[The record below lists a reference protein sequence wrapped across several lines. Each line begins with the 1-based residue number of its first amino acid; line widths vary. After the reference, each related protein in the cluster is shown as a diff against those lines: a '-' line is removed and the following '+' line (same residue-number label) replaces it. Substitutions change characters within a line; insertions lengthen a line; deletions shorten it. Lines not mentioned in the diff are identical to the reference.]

1 MGALGALFPRL
12 AFARGRTPLGGR
24 VSLRLPWS
32 LASIDPHR
40 LDDPAAAFFAEAL
53 FDTLYARDE
62 GGAIVPALAESDPEP
77 EGASLRVRLRG
88 GLKTAKGRTFTT
100 KDAAASLARA
110 RNAGAKGWLADI
122 PVPKDDGRAL
132 VFATRDAGRL
142 LRALASPIVAMVPVG
157 FAPDAPDGTG
167 PFKLV
172 TRDDATVLVR
182 NALAARGPA
191 YLDEVVVRTAS
202 TLKASLL
209 SFESGT
215 DDLGWLG
222 DGLHEPRPGS
232 RKFDLGAV
240 AWPVLFT
247 GRDANQWDVPGIA
260 QRLCDEIPQK
270 SLAHLQIGAA
280 WPTEPEQGW
289 GGPPVSLYVREDS
302 QWLIELAQAIAARIT
317 RPGHEVAMKTTP
329 AGDLAQR
336 RASRLFGLALDVV
349 RPIASGSLGAFVA
362 LTTADNV
369 TRAADVVRHPPKLGD
384 VSARTLTRTLRCG
397 VVGDRCWRPSA
408 PPSPMAGRPRTTA
421 RSSPP
426 ASAAPSCG
434 APSRSRRSPPFFRS
448 ASASSPPMSL
458 PAPRSG

>member
-1 MGALGALFPRL
+1 MTIGRRGVLQVSAVALGAMLPGSVL
-12 AFARGRTPLGGR
+12 ARGRTPLGGR

-32 LASIDPHR
+32 LSSIDPHR
-40 LDDPAAAFFAEAL
+40 LDDPAAAFFGEAL
-53 FDTLYARDE
+53 FDTLYATGD
-62 GGAIVPALAESDPEP
+62 GGAIVPALAEADPEP
-77 EGASLRVRLRG
+77 DGANLRVRLRG
-88 GLKTAKGRTFTT
+88 GLKTGKGKAFTT

-110 RNAGAKGWLADI
+110 RSTGAKGWLADI
-122 PVPKDDGRAL
+122 PTPKDDGRSL

-142 LRALASPIVAMVPVG
+142 VRALSSPVVAMVPAG
-157 FAPDAPDGTG
+157 FAPDSPDGTG
-167 PFKLV
+167 PFKLI
-172 TRDDATVLVR
+172 TRDDATVFLR
-182 NALAARGPA
+182 NPVAARGPS

-247 GRDANQWDVPGIA
+247 GRDANQWDAPGIA

-289 GGPPVSLYVREDS
+289 GGPPVSLYVRDDS
-302 QWLIELAQAIAARIT
+302 QWLVELAQAIAARIT
-317 RPGHEVAMKTTP
+317 RPSHEVTVKTTSS
-329 AGDLAQR
+329 ADLAQR

-349 RPIASGSLGAFVA
+349 RPIAPGSFGAFVA
-362 LTTADNV
+362 LTTADSV
-369 TRAADVVRHPPKLGD
+369 TRAADVVQHPPKLGD
-384 VSARTLTRTLRCG
+384 VSARTMTRTLRCG
-397 VVGDRCWRPSA
+397 VVGEIRVQGGRVADVNLATSREG
-408 PPSPMAGRPRTTA
+408 AGFDL
-421 RSSPP
+421 
-426 ASAAPSCG
+426 G
-434 APSRSRRSPPFFRS
+434 ATWRSRK
-448 ASASSPPMSL
+448 
-458 PAPRSG
+458 